1 MFMEEILRWWWT
13 YHVSRKEIEK
23 IKKNMKKVPVIEK
36 KAEIYHQN
44 QDIEAEIFIDN
55 ALNVDNITK
64 QTIPVVKDTY
74 EQNKEMSLLKKLIYK
89 IKDLLFK
96 KSDGN

>member
-1 MFMEEILRWWWT
+1 
-13 YHVSRKEIEK
+13 
-23 IKKNMKKVPVIEK
+23 MKKVPVIEK

-44 QDIEAEIFIDN
+44 QDKEAEIFIDN
-55 ALNVDNITK
+55 ALNVDNINK
-64 QTIPVVKDTY
+64 QTILVVKDTDG
-74 EQNKEMSLLKKLIYK
+74 QNKEISLLKKLIYK